1 MLKVELYQSIRNAV
15 SKEDLSIRA
24 TAKEF
29 KVHRREVRRALAS
42 ATTPDG
48 YRVKLRSRSQL
59 SHMHNWPILRQR
71 LKISDV
77 NRTYETKLPGV
88 KNDVNQALLAMNEL
102 EVATADKPI
111 PTVLKLHI

>member
-1 MLKVELYQSIRNAV
+1 MI
-15 SKEDLSIRA
+15 
-24 TAKEF
+24 
-29 KVHRREVRRALAS
+29 
-42 ATTPDG
+42 
-48 YRVKLRSRSQL
+48 
-59 SHMHNWPILRQR
+59 RQR